1 MKVTDKYVFFWQE
14 YLSNWAYAQGGLTVK
29 VNNED
34 VKFPTSEHL
43 FMLFKAQYFGDEET
57 VKKLADAKTPKEAK
71 ALGRNVKNFVPDKW
85 DAISSKYMMKA
96 VTIRFE
102 QDKKF
107 AKMLTDKKYEGKTF
121 VEASPYDKIW
131 GIGMDENNPDIEDSK
146 KWQGQN
152 KLGKCL
158 TKLRDKA
165 IAGELKPSNESLF
178 ENRSLFHEMWN

>member
-14 YLSNWAYAQGGLTVK
+14 YFSNWAYAQGGLKIKIGDQEYK
-29 VNNED
+29 V
-34 VKFPTSEHL
+34 PTSEHL
-43 FMLFKAQYFGDEET
+43 FMIFKAQYFKDEES
-57 VKKLADAKTPKEAK
+57 VQAILKSKTPKEAK
-71 ALGRNVKNFVPDKW
+71 AIGRNVKNFVPDKW
-85 DAISSKYMMKA
+85 DAVSSRYMTKA
-96 VTIRFE
+96 VTMRYE

-131 GIGMDENNPDIEDSK
+131 GVGLAEDNPDIEDSS

-158 TKLRDKA
+158 TALRNKA
-165 IAGELKPSNESLF
+165 ISGELKDSNESLF
-178 ENRSLFHEMWN
+178 AGKSIFHEMW